1 MRVFKDNA
9 GRTWTLQ
16 INVAAVKRVRGLV
29 GIDLYQLA
37 SDGFESLGKLVSNP
51 VDLADVLYCLVKDQA
66 DSQKITAEDFGRALA
81 GDCITQAADAFVEEL
96 IDFFPDARAR
106 SGLRKVIEAGRKV
119 RANLL
124 ARAES
129 LLESLDPDAEAAKLI
144 DSFGNLPESSDS
156 IQDHS
161 HSGSSSTWP
170 TSDSRLSGCTHPH

>member
-1 MRVFKDNA
+1 MRVFTDNV
-9 GRTWTLQ
+9 GRTWTLE
-16 INVAAVKRVRGLV
+16 INVTAVKRVRGLV

-66 DSQKITAEDFGRALA
+66 DSQGVTDQDFGRALA
-81 GDCITQAADAFVEEL
+81 GDVITLAADAFVEEL

-106 SGLRKVIEAGRKV
+106 SGLRKVIEAGKKV

-144 DSFGNLPESSDS
+144 GSSGNWPVSSDS
-156 IQDHS
+156 IQDPS
-161 HSGSSSTWP
+161 HSSSSSTWP
-170 TSDSRLSGCTHPH
+170 TSDSNSSGCTHPH